1 MKKLILQVEDQA
13 FEKLMGLME
22 LCPSVIV
29 ESAYDSESI
38 LNPTDQCFA
47 SALSGMI
54 HDHAFNSL
62 SDYAYIMQLTIE
74 DHLKC
79 GTLFVNP
86 DEFISYLKLLGFQDV
101 PSRSSLYR
109 ILNTIVGTY
118 PNWRFTDDP
127 TGYEELRRKNIARL
141 FLSAFCRCKRQSWDG
156 I

>member
-1 MKKLILQVEDQA
+1 LKKLILQVEDQA

-22 LCPSVIV
+22 LCPSVTV
-29 ESAYDSESI
+29 ESAYDSDSI
-38 LNPTDQCFA
+38 QNQTDQCFA

-54 HDHAFNSL
+54 NANEFKSV

-141 FLSAFCRCKRQSWDG
+141 FLSAFCRCKRQS
-156 I
+156 